1 MIAADENVIQYAIK
15 KKYPNLDGFNVELD
29 KEYIEKIIQLPI
41 QIPELSV
48 KDIQNYMLLMVMQK
62 YMYVDKF
69 QDMITKIEQGKL
81 MIETTPISLVQ
92 LEEITGSINDCICFD
107 KRQEYK
113 EIVDVIMQIR
123 QIAAYTLKGN
133 PRQTKR
139 FLNTFITKRQLSKL
153 YYGDELD
160 MGIMAKLL
168 ILHKLSPELFNQL
181 SKWNANFNLESDA
194 GNEQYKLMRQGLDAE
209 ATDSEYYKWY
219 KPRIKTWVKCPPE
232 ELEKENLDK
241 YFYLTREILN
251 QPEEYESNLSE
262 ASKKIL
268 ERLGSVSQGLAL
280 GLVGDMVMLP
290 NHDLDDVMLIV
301 LKRIEKGNIESYLY
315 RLMFDQLE
323 TYRRDIVDAIRKS
336 DKMIEPSDFSAFKAM
351 YEQDADLI
359 SDLLSE
365 LVRSGKAKQKVVDVI
380 VKKGD

>member
-1 MIAADENVIQYAIK
+1 MYA
-15 KKYPNLDGFNVELD
+15 
-29 KEYIEKIIQLPI
+29 
-41 QIPELSV
+41 
-48 KDIQNYMLLMVMQK
+48 
-62 YMYVDKF
+62 DKF

-181 SKWNANFNLESDA
+181 SKWNANFNLETDA

-280 GLVGDMVMLP
+280 GLVDDMVMLP

-315 RLMFDQLE
+315 RLMFDKLE

-351 YEQDADLI
+351 YEQEADLI

-365 LVRSGKAKQKVVDVI
+365 LVRSGKAKQKVVDMI
-380 VKKGD
+380 VKKEISMGTSKGYIPPTTVHWTQAKRAVSGYIKMVTQVRGQMQQANSLER

>member
-1 MIAADENVIQYAIK
+1 M
-15 KKYPNLDGFNVELD
+15 
-29 KEYIEKIIQLPI
+29 
-41 QIPELSV
+41 
-48 KDIQNYMLLMVMQK
+48 
-62 YMYVDKF
+62 
-69 QDMITKIEQGKL
+69 
-81 MIETTPISLVQ
+81 
-92 LEEITGSINDCICFD
+92 
-107 KRQEYK
+107 
-113 EIVDVIMQIR
+113 
-123 QIAAYTLKGN
+123 
-133 PRQTKR
+133 
-139 FLNTFITKRQLSKL
+139 
-153 YYGDELD
+153 
-160 MGIMAKLL
+160 
-168 ILHKLSPELFNQL
+168 
-181 SKWNANFNLESDA
+181 
-194 GNEQYKLMRQGLDAE
+194 
-209 ATDSEYYKWY
+209 
-219 KPRIKTWVKCPPE
+219 
-232 ELEKENLDK
+232 DK

-280 GLVGDMVMLP
+280 GLVDDMVMLP